1 MSAIGAADLELAQ
14 TQREYV
20 ARWGFR
26 AYSRMAWPVVETAKL
41 ITNWA
46 WDAACDHL
54 EAFYHAVIPNL
65 VINYPPGTSKS
76 SLACV
81 LFPTWVWTEN
91 DNCRFLYASFDDE
104 LVRRDAQQA
113 MNLMDSEWYRTR
125 WSSRI
130 DRTGRMAEK
139 TKQYYTTGGGMRFST
154 TVSGKATGW
163 HPDIQVVDDPIKP
176 KDAKNVRSSRGN
188 ENQAI
193 RDVNEW
199 WSTTMGS
206 RARNAATLRRLV
218 LMQRLNAADLSA
230 YCKERGY
237 ACLSLPM
244 EYNGKSIFAFSDDA
258 EFGWLDDDDTFADA
272 PEEYSHPVTR
282 KDPRTEQG
290 ELLLPERLG
299 PAAVAAIKE
308 RVGEVGFQT
317 QYQQDPSPQ
326 AGGIFERGN
335 FQRWSLMPVPHLWV
349 QSWDLKFSS
358 EESGSMVVGQVW
370 CSGTHQETG
379 ALGYYLIY
387 EVRGWLSFRKT
398 LEAIRETTL
407 LFPQALGK
415 LVENK
420 ANGPAVVSVLEQEID
435 GLILVNP
442 DGGKAARAHAVSPLV
457 DAGNVWVP
465 ARKPPT
471 WQTSDPEATIDEFVS
486 FPRGA
491 YDDRVDAGT
500 QALLYLSAKA
510 ATRRMSDLELL
521 MTQLNQAT

>member
-1 MSAIGAADLELAQ
+1 MPAVGASDVELAQ
-14 TQREYV
+14 AQREWV
-20 ARWGFR
+20 SRWGFR
-26 AYSRMAWPVVETAKL
+26 AYSRMAWPVIETAGL

-54 EAFYHAVIPNL
+54 EAFYLGVLPNL
-65 VINYPPGTSKS
+65 VMNLPPGTSKS

-91 DNCRFLYASFDDE
+91 DNVRFLYASFDDE

-113 MNLMDSEWYRTR
+113 MNLMDSEWYKTR
-125 WSSRI
+125 WPARI
-130 DRTGRMAEK
+130 DRSGSYAEK

-163 HPDIQVVDDPIKP
+163 HPDIQIVDDPIKP
-176 KDAKNVRSSRGN
+176 KEARGGI

-199 WSTTMGS
+199 WTTTMGS
-206 RARNAATLRRLV
+206 RARDAGTLRRLV

-230 YCKERGY
+230 YCRERGY

-258 EFGWLDDDDTFADA
+258 NFGWMDDNDAFADA
-272 PEEYSHPVTR
+272 PEGFNQPVTR
-282 KDPRTEQG
+282 KDPRTEPG
-290 ELLLPERLG
+290 DLLLPERLDRS
-299 PAAVAAIKE
+299 AVDAIKE
-308 RVGEVGFQT
+308 RVGEIGFQT

-326 AGGIFERGN
+326 AGGIFEKDN
-335 FQRWSLMPVPHLWV
+335 FKRWTLPPTPRMWV

-379 ALGYYLIY
+379 ALGYYLMY
-387 EVRGWLSFRKT
+387 ETRGWLSFRKT
-398 LEAIRETTL
+398 IEAIRETTL
-407 LFPQALGK
+407 LFPQATAK

-420 ANGPAVVSVLEQEID
+420 ANGPAVVSMLEQDID

-442 DGGKAARAHAVSPLV
+442 DGGKAARAHAVSPLF

-465 ARKPPT
+465 ARKLPT
-471 WQTSDPEATIDEFVS
+471 WTTSDPESVVEEFVS

-500 QALLYLSAKA
+500 QALLYLKTKSASKM
-510 ATRRMSDLELL
+510 TSDLEQLL
-521 MTQLNQAT
+521 KLTA